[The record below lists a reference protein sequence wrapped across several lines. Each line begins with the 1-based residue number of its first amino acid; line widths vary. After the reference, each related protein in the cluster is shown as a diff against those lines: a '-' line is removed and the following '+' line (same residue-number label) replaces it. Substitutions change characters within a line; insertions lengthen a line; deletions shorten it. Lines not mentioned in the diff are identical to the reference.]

1 METHDLENSE
11 QNHEKQIIGTKSAT
25 QVLVELDKEI
35 DKLSEEKMNLLEIE
49 KKLADEI
56 DEEIKRRKQKR
67 NLLKNELKNL
77 KKQCEELTKFVNTF
91 RQEQPAEI

>member
-1 METHDLENSE
+1 METHDLENSG

-91 RQEQPAEI
+91 RQEQPAET

>member
-1 METHDLENSE
+1 METYDLENSE
-11 QNHEKQIIGTKSAT
+11 QNHEKQTIGTKSAK

-35 DKLSEEKMNLLEIE
+35 DKLSEERMNLLEIE

-91 RQEQPAEI
+91 RQEQPAET